1 MLGEGGGPD
10 SVIRAVTCGAAWIVF
25 GACGG
30 KESPAPAAPPS
41 NVAAP
46 VVVVIDAPVVEDNSD
61 LAAMIRFADDMCTCT
76 DRRCA
81 ITVWNQMNGWAEAS
95 PRLEDVSDAI
105 REKSDA
111 AYERYRACWLTRIDS
126 SAAP

>member
-1 MLGEGGGPD
+1 
-10 SVIRAVTCGAAWIVF
+10 VIRAVTCGAAWLAVV
-25 GACGG
+25 ACGG
-30 KESPAPAAPPS
+30 KESPSPAAPS

-61 LAAMIRFADDMCTCT
+61 LAAMMRFADDMCACT

-95 PRLEDVSDAI
+95 PRLEGVSDAI
-105 REKSDA
+105 REKADA
-111 AYERYRACWLTRIDS
+111 AYERYRACWSTRIDN